1 MTPWLPRTAPG
12 TAGRLIAPVPVLLAA
27 LVLSGGAASAQPQ
40 PHPQPPGPSPSASAP
55 GTPVPMP
62 SATATR
68 AAPSTAPAR
77 PPAPEHPVHASPPAP
92 AAPVLL
98 QAASPAAPPS
108 HHEPSGEDDED
119 EGRRPGRAHRHE
131 GGVKD
136 GDRRPPWQ
144 DGEGRRD
151 ASSPGTP
158 TAASR
163 SPGASAAPLASAS
176 ARPSAPRQPGGTAA
190 GPVLEMLPLGSG
202 LVLIGLGLGLAFI
215 ALRVR
220 RT

>member
-12 TAGRLIAPVPVLLAA
+12 AAGRLIAPVPLLLAA
-27 LVLSGGAASAQPQ
+27 LVLSGGAAPA
-40 PHPQPPGPSPSASAP
+40 HPRPPGPSPSATAP
-55 GTPVPMP
+55 GTPVPTP

-77 PPAPEHPVHASPPAP
+77 PAAPGHPAHASPPAP

-98 QAASPAAPPS
+98 QAASPAPPS
-108 HHEPSGEDDED
+108 RHEPSGEDDDED
-119 EGRRPGRAHRHE
+119 DRRRPGRTHRHE

-158 TAASR
+158 TATSR
-163 SPGASAAPLASAS
+163 SPGASAVPLASAS
-176 ARPSAPRQPGGTAA
+176 ARPSAPRPPGGTAA